1 MMEKEVYHQ
10 NQFDRKVI
18 WAEIKVLERNFKR
31 NQELMKLLQS
41 ENDDLIKQLG
51 EKLDQIQEMAEQ
63 VDIY

>member
-1 MMEKEVYHQ
+1 MNKEVYHQ

-41 ENDDLIKQLG
+41 VNDDLIKQLG
-51 EKLDQIQEMAEQ
+51 EKLYQIQQLAEQ